1 MIHRGIN
8 HSPYSKRL
16 RPSKSEIIII
26 PPELRHLEVT
36 NLADKTCSIVGCD
49 KPVKRSFPT
58 KRIANSIRKAGLETE
73 TSRYRRTY
81 LCRQHWK
88 IVKKEFKKKRDVE
101 RLRWG
106 P

>member
-1 MIHRGIN
+1 M
-8 HSPYSKRL
+8 S
-16 RPSKSEIIII
+16 SEIG
-26 PPELRHLEVT
+26 HSEVT

-58 KRIANSIRKAGLETE
+58 KRIANSIRKAGLEME

-81 LCRQHWK
+81 LCRRHWK